1 MGQSALHRVLGLPEL
16 RVGDFVIMLLH
27 TPGLSVQFPSQ
38 IIKLLGNKTFFGLL
52 LGDFPSLMTMAA

>member
-16 RVGDFVIMLLH
+16 RAGDLVIMLLH
-27 TPGLSVQFPSQ
+27 SSGLSVQFPSQ